1 MIFCDSQDEE
11 TFWSPNTAPRLA
23 GKADKQEVALCQGP
37 QSHTPGGSSIPVWWL
52 KAEFVNL
59 AAKRHFLIVGVWLER
74 YLTPQDIIKSLGL
87 ETN

>member
-11 TFWSPNTAPRLA
+11 TFWSPNTVPRLA

-52 KAEFVNL
+52 KAAFVAL
-59 AAKRHFLIVGVWLER
+59 AAKKHLPHCGCVARKIFD
-74 YLTPQDIIKSLGL
+74 TPKYY
-87 ETN
+87 